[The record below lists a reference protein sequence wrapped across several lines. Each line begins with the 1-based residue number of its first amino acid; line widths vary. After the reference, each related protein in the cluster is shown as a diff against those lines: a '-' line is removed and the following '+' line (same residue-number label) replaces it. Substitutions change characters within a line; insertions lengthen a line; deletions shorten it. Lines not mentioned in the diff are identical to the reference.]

1 MIIQNEA
8 QCAKCKAIVFS
19 AHRHDYKTCECGAI
33 AVDGGTAYLKRV
45 GNSED
50 IIERALDLDEKI
62 VERCANAA
70 QWGLDTQRN
79 AYGIALADIRALRD
93 NDCLNLEKF
102 GGTDGSND

>member
-19 AHRHDYKTCECGAI
+19 AHRHDYKSCECGAI
-33 AVDGGTAYLKRV
+33 AVDGGMAYLKRV
-45 GNSED
+45 GKPDD
-50 IIERALDLDEKI
+50 IIERSMILDEKI
-62 VERCANAA
+62 IIECTKAA
-70 QWGLDTQRN
+70 QWGIDTGRN
-79 AYGIALADIRALRD
+79 AYGIALAVIRALRD

>member
-8 QCAKCKAIVFS
+8 QCNKCKAIVFS

-45 GNSED
+45 GNRED

-62 VERCANAA
+62 VEQCVNAA
-70 QWGLDTQRN
+70 QWGLWGETQRN
-79 AYGIALADIRALRD
+79 AYGVALAVIRALRD

-102 GGTDGSND
+102 GG